1 MPIPSVLLALVAAG
15 AAQASPERL
24 NVPAYSL
31 AAEEGASAAWVN
43 PANLGFNPDPT
54 IGLWYRQGLTDL
66 DQTFAVSTHAGVT
79 GLGVLYSYDAET
91 ELPWWGL
98 NSALSIGL
106 PGRVRVGTNITWS
119 IPSGEGNNF
128 VSYDMGM
135 GWRPLPYFGVGG
147 TLHNLGN
154 PAPDLG
160 VDSTYGIGAV
170 VRPFGDILEVGFD
183 YEDRMDTGL
192 FISDPSYAG
201 VVHIEPIE
209 GLDIRF
215 RADQA
220 MNLSGGLTVWFGGAG
235 AGVFYDQ
242 DDRAYDSPGVTG
254 LLESTIGDE
263 RLGGFG
269 SRVPVIEFDRGFP
282 YQPVST
288 FFAAAGES
296 YLHLLKRLEKAA
308 GDRSVKGV
316 VLELDATPF
325 SMAQLH
331 ELKDAIAAIQAAGKP
346 VVAYLDGTASNGS
359 YLLAAGCDRVYLH
372 PAGELDLIGMS
383 AELMFLRGAFDLV
396 GVEPQFARRAE
407 YKSAVEQYTRTEPSD
422 PSREQMDA
430 LLDDLYGALVAGV
443 AAGRGIAEDE
453 LRGIIDEGPFTPE
466 EAIAAGLVD
475 EAIYP
480 DELEEKLEDVL
491 ERSMFLM
498 DDEYGML
505 STSSGWMPVRQIAVI
520 YVDGPIVGGE
530 SSTPGL
536 FSGISAGAE
545 TITRALRHAEESD
558 SVRAVV
564 LRVDSPG
571 GSAFASDQIWRAVE
585 KVKEAGKPVIVS
597 MGGTAAS
604 GGYYVSAG
612 ATAIYAE
619 ETTVTGSIGIFGGKM
634 SFGELYEKV
643 GLSTELFTRGR
654 MAAMYSTS
662 RPMDPVEYAA
672 LDRLI
677 DHGYTQFKEVVAEG
691 RGMSMEEVEKVA
703 RGRVWSGARAME
715 IGLVDELGGLQDAI
729 DRAREEADIP
739 IRADVD
745 LVTITGVED
754 AFGYPVVERVQAVTQ
769 RVFRAQAQ
777 QIPQLPEPLM
787 QWAPYLALQ
796 DETLFAMSP
805 WIIEIN

>member
-1 MPIPSVLLALVAAG
+1 MPAPTVLLVLAAAG

-24 NVPAYSL
+24 SVPAYSL

-54 IGLWYRQGLTDL
+54 LGLWYRQGLTDP
-66 DQTFAVSTHAGVT
+66 DQSLALSTHAGGT
-79 GLGVLYSYDAET
+79 GLGVLYRYDAESG
-91 ELPWWGL
+91 LPWWGL
-98 NSALSIGL
+98 NSALSVGL

-119 IPSGEGNNF
+119 LPSGEGNNF
-128 VSYDMGM
+128 VSYDMGV

-147 TLHNLGN
+147 ILRNLGD
-154 PAPDLG
+154 PAPELG
-160 VDSTYGIGAV
+160 VESIYGVGAV
-170 VRPFGDILEVGFD
+170 VRPFGDILEIGFD

-201 VVHIEPIE
+201 VLHIEPVE
-209 GLDIRF
+209 GLDIRL

-220 MNLSGGLTVWFGGAG
+220 LNVSGGLTLWFGGAG

-242 DDRAYDSPGVTG
+242 DQRAYESPGVTA
-254 LLESTIGDE
+254 LMESTIGDE
-263 RLGGFG
+263 RLAGLG
-269 SRVPVIEFDRGFP
+269 SRVPVIELDHSFP
-282 YQPVST
+282 YQPVSS
-288 FFAAAGES
+288 FFTAAGES
-296 YLHLLKRLEKAA
+296 YLHLLKRLEEAA

-325 SMAQLH
+325 SMAQLR
-331 ELKDAIAAIQAAGKP
+331 ELQAAIEDIQAAGKP
-346 VVAYLDGTASNGS
+346 VLAYLDSASNGA
-359 YLLAAGCDRVYLH
+359 YLLASGCDRVYLN

-383 AELMFLRGAFDLV
+383 AELMFLRGAFDLI

-407 YKSAVEQYTRTEPSD
+407 YKSAVEQYTRTEPSEA
-422 PSREQMDA
+422 SREQLDA
-430 LLDDLYGALVAGV
+430 LLDDLYGALVAGI
-443 AAGRGIAEDE
+443 AAGRGIPEDA

-480 DELEEKLEDVL
+480 DELEGRLEEAL
-491 ERSMFLM
+491 ESSLFVM
-498 DDEYGML
+498 DEDYGML
-505 STSSGWMPVRQIAVI
+505 STSSGWLPVRQIAVI

-536 FSGISAGAE
+536 FSGASAGAE
-545 TITRALRHAEESD
+545 TIVRALHHAETSD
-558 SVRAVV
+558 AVRAVV

-619 ETTVTGSIGIFGGKM
+619 ETTITGSIGIFGGKM

-654 MAAMYSTS
+654 MAAMYATS
-662 RPMDPVEYAA
+662 RPLDPVEFAA

-677 DHGYTQFKEVVAEG
+677 EHGYTQFKQVVAEG
-691 RGMSMEEVEKVA
+691 RGMSMEEVEEVA
-703 RGRVWSGARAME
+703 RGRVWSGARAKE
-715 IGLVDELGGLQDAI
+715 VGLVDEIGGIQDAI
-729 DRAREEADIP
+729 ERAREEAHIP

-745 LVTITGVED
+745 LVTITGAED
-754 AFGYPVVERVQAVTQ
+754 AFGEPTVERVQALTQ
-769 RVFRAQAQ
+769 RVFQARAQ
-777 QIPQLPEPLM
+777 PLPELPEPLL
-787 QWAPYLALQ
+787 QWAPYLPLQ